1 MALTLAEIA
10 ELKRLRDQARRK
22 QSSSPAS
29 VAAAPIP
36 VPVEPTGQSVETGAQ
51 LQARK
56 GLPEGYVPSEAELLR
71 YLGEWDTLVDYVD
84 QENGLAMLFR
94 GDETFA
100 ANTDMRHVIV
110 KCAVLNDFYATNI
123 FKIASVARKIVSIP
137 GFDARL
143 AAGDRNLVEEIAV
156 VDNRRNYSF
165 ATKYCSHHKPELF
178 PIYDRYVADV
188 LHEMRRRE
196 PGNFRFRSKDALKD
210 YMTFCEAIDDFSKA
224 YGLEAYSYKEIDR
237 YLWQLGKEYYNYY
250 KQ

>member
-1 MALTLAEIA
+1 MTIEEIDALKAMKE
-10 ELKRLRDQARRK
+10 RLLRGEA
-22 QSSSPAS
+22 
-29 VAAAPIP
+29 VAAAPVASAPIP
-36 VPVEPTGQSVETGAQ
+36 EPTEPSEQPVETVAQ
-51 LQARK
+51 PQARK

-71 YLGEWDTLVDYVD
+71 YLGEWDKLVDYVD
-84 QENGLAMLFR
+84 QENGLAMIFR

-143 AAGDRNLVEEIAV
+143 AAGDRSLVEEIAV

-250 KQ
+250 NNNQ